1 MGAGSRLSKLLSRFP
16 SNLVKGSGR
25 PSSGLSTLPIRLY
38 LQDTVLLSRRIRFRA
53 NFVASVSTNH
63 VSLHEENKPGLLALF
78 AHARDR
84 GPRPQPEPSPLPAQ
98 PGTEPRCPHH
108 FCQDTRF
115 PPPFCSSAV
124 VSAAER
130 RERKQNEST
139 LNNWLH
145 PAFASTSGRGWPV
158 SFSSLTFQE
167 VSRGTHF
174 VLRFRGVFSSIQG
187 ESPWCR
193 PVSQASSKN
202 TFSSF
207 ALMITG
213 NRKPVPSQSRKPTKQ
228 DVLIDYLRCNS
239 EWLEN
244 AQSCVV

>member
-1 MGAGSRLSKLLSRFP
+1 MGAGSRISKLLSRFP

-63 VSLHEENKPGLLALF
+63 VSLHEENKPGLRALF

-84 GPRPQPEPSPLPAQ
+84 GPRPQPEPPPLPAQ

-139 LNNWLH
+139 RG
-145 PAFASTSGRGWPV
+145 ASVAAASLSTAVGGQDLGLGGKSGRGGCVETGWRVVPAGPPGAA
-158 SFSSLTFQE
+158 
-167 VSRGTHF
+167 R
-174 VLRFRGVFSSIQG
+174 SSIAPPPHG
-187 ESPWCR
+187 KGVR
-193 PVSQASSKN
+193 V
-202 TFSSF
+202 
-207 ALMITG
+207 
-213 NRKPVPSQSRKPTKQ
+213 
-228 DVLIDYLRCNS
+228 
-239 EWLEN
+239 
-244 AQSCVV
+244 